1 MLALDRG
8 GSCVGVAF
16 RVDDAKRDSVIDYLR
31 ERELVT
37 NAYLEKHVSIS
48 LPDGRKG
55 RAITYVIDRSH
66 VQYAGSLT
74 EEEAAERVKG
84 AVGISGANEDYVLN
98 TIEHMKAL
106 GIRDNWLEKGRPDHQ
121 GILTPSSASRRKAV
135 CGKCGGLGPVAA
147 SIRNSSQAASVT
159 RSSSLRKSSEDRPGW
174 MGGSTRTLMTP
185 G

>member
-1 MLALDRG
+1 MADMGDFWVFGYGSLMWKPGFDHVETVRARVSGYRRSLCLASRVHRGTPEREGLVLALDRG

-16 RVDDAKRDSVIDYLR
+16 RVDDAKRDSVIAYLR

-106 GIRDNWLEKGRPDHQ
+106 GIRDNWLEKVG
-121 GILTPSSASRRKAV
+121 
-135 CGKCGGLGPVAA
+135 
-147 SIRNSSQAASVT
+147 SIIR
-159 RSSSLRKSSEDRPGW
+159 
-174 MGGSTRTLMTP
+174 GS
-185 G
+185 